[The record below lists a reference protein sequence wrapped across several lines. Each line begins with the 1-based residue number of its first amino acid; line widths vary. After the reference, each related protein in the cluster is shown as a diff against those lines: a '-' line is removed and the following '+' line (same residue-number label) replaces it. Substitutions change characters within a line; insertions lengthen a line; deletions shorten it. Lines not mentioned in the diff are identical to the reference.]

1 MMQPLAILGGTF
13 DPVHNAHLRVAWEA
27 AERLDAEVR
36 LIPANVPPHRD
47 QPVASARERAAILR
61 AALAGQDRLVLDE
74 RELRREGPSWTIDTL
89 IELRDEI
96 GAERPLVLLVG
107 ADAFLGLPSW
117 HRWGEMFDY
126 AHIGVLT
133 RPGHEIATLPTELR
147 IKVASRRT
155 NDPAALRADAVRP
168 RAADACHAARDFG
181 DVDSRR
187 ARGRRRAALSHA
199 GFRHRGSAPARA
211 VSALRRARIAA
222 VGNDWPYA
230 EGPRKVGLAGTNESP
245 R

>member
-74 RELRREGPSWTIDTL
+74 RELGREGPSWTIDTL

-96 GAERPLVLLVG
+96 GAARPLVLLVG

-133 RPGHEIATLPTELR
+133 RPGHEIGTLPTELR

-155 NDPAALRADAVRP
+155 NDPGALRETPSGRVLPMPVTPLEISATWIRDVLAAGGEP
-168 RAADACHAARDFG
+168 RYLMP
-181 DVDSRR
+181 DSVIEDPHLLAPYRR
-187 ARGRRRAALSHA
+187 
-199 GFRHRGSAPARA
+199 
-211 VSALRRARIAA
+211 
-222 VGNDWPYA
+222 
-230 EGPRKVGLAGTNESP
+230 
-245 R
+245 

>member
-74 RELRREGPSWTIDTL
+74 RELGREGPSWTIDTL

-96 GAERPLVLLVG
+96 GAARPLVLLVG

-133 RPGHEIATLPTELR
+133 RPGHEIGTLPTELR

-155 NDPAALRADAVRP
+155 NDPGALRETPSGRVLPIPVTPLEISATWIRDVLAAGGEP
-168 RAADACHAARDFG
+168 RYLMP
-181 DVDSRR
+181 DSVIEDPHLLAPYRR
-187 ARGRRRAALSHA
+187 
-199 GFRHRGSAPARA
+199 
-211 VSALRRARIAA
+211 
-222 VGNDWPYA
+222 
-230 EGPRKVGLAGTNESP
+230 
-245 R
+245 

>member
-1 MMQPLAILGGTF
+1 LTDKALAILGGTF

-27 AERLDAEVR
+27 AEQLDAEVR

-47 QPVASARERAAILR
+47 PPVANARERAAILR
-61 AALAGQDRLVLDE
+61 AALRGQDKLVLDE

-96 GAERPLVLLVG
+96 GPERPLVLLVG
-107 ADAFLGLPSW
+107 ADAFLGLSSW
-117 HRWGEMFDY
+117 HRWSELFDH

-155 NDPAALRADAVRP
+155 SDPNALLASPSGRVLPMPVTPLEISATEVRAVLAAGGEPRYLMPDAVLEDP
-168 RAADACHAARDFG
+168 R
-181 DVDSRR
+181 
-187 ARGRRRAALSHA
+187 LL
-199 GFRHRGSAPARA
+199 APYRS
-211 VSALRRARIAA
+211 V
-222 VGNDWPYA
+222 V
-230 EGPRKVGLAGTNESP
+230 
-245 R
+245 

>member
-1 MMQPLAILGGTF
+1 MTRALAILGGTF

-27 AERLDAEVR
+27 AEQLDAEVR

-47 QPVASARERAAILR
+47 PPIATARERAAILR
-61 AALAGQDRLVLDE
+61 AALRGQDRLVLDE

-96 GAERPLVLLVG
+96 GPERPLVLLVG
-107 ADAFLGLPSW
+107 ADAFLGLSSW
-117 HRWGEMFDY
+117 HRWGELFDY

-155 NDPAALRADAVRP
+155 SDPNALVASPSGRVLPMPVTPLEISATEVRAVLATGGEPRYLMPDAVLEDP
-168 RAADACHAARDFG
+168 R
-181 DVDSRR
+181 
-187 ARGRRRAALSHA
+187 LL
-199 GFRHRGSAPARA
+199 APYRNP
-211 VSALRRARIAA
+211 V
-222 VGNDWPYA
+222 
-230 EGPRKVGLAGTNESP
+230 
-245 R
+245 

>member
-74 RELRREGPSWTIDTL
+74 RELGREGLSWTIDTL

-133 RPGHEIATLPTELR
+133 RPGHEIGTLPTELR

-155 NDPAALRADAVRP
+155 NDPGALRETPSGRVLPMPVTPLEISATWIRDVLAAGGEP
-168 RAADACHAARDFG
+168 RYLMP
-181 DVDSRR
+181 DSVIEDPHLLAPYRR
-187 ARGRRRAALSHA
+187 
-199 GFRHRGSAPARA
+199 
-211 VSALRRARIAA
+211 
-222 VGNDWPYA
+222 
-230 EGPRKVGLAGTNESP
+230 
-245 R
+245 

>member
-1 MMQPLAILGGTF
+1 MRPLAMLGGTF

-27 AERLDAEVR
+27 AELLDAEVR

-47 QPVASARERAAILR
+47 QPIASARERAAILR

-74 RELRREGPSWTIDTL
+74 RELGREGPSWTIDTL
-89 IELRDEI
+89 VELREEI

-117 HRWGEMFDY
+117 HRWGELFDY

-147 IKVASRRT
+147 IKVASRRAS
-155 NDPAALRADAVRP
+155 DPAALAQ
-168 RAADACHAARDFG
+168 
-181 DVDSRR
+181 
-187 ARGRRRAALSHA
+187 
-199 GFRHRGSAPARA
+199 APAGRVLA
-211 VSALRRARIAA
+211 MPVTPLEISATLIRDVLAAGREPRYLLPAA
-222 VGNDWPYA
+222 VIEDPRLLAPY
-230 EGPRKVGLAGTNESP
+230 R